1 MTAIDEQPK
10 NHIPK
15 IIIGTIIVLLLVV
28 FSVQNSFPATV
39 KLYFWEINAPL
50 VLWFVI
56 CFILGITIAIV
67 ALWPISRHS
76 KRKTKLIEEL
86 KARIEL
92 LEYKEPKDNNTSNP
106 I

>member
-1 MTAIDEQPK
+1 
-10 NHIPK
+10 
-15 IIIGTIIVLLLVV
+15 
-28 FSVQNSFPATV
+28 
-39 KLYFWEINAPL
+39 LYFWEINAPL

-56 CFILGITIAIV
+56 CFMLGILIAIV

-92 LEYKEPKDNNTSNP
+92 LEYKEPKDNNTQNQ
-106 I
+106 